1 MELRTNETISVT
13 DIQRR
18 AKEIFERI
26 ERGDQDK
33 YVVLK
38 NNEIT
43 AVLLPADRY
52 EALMDELEDLR
63 IDAIAA
69 ERVLTFDPAK
79 AITHED
85 MLARF
90 GIDDLIEQ

>member
-1 MELRTNETISVT
+1 MEVRTNETISVT

-18 AKEIFERI
+18 AKEVFERI
-26 ERGDQDK
+26 ERGEQDRF
-33 YVVLK
+33 VVLK
-38 NNEIT
+38 NNEIV
-43 AVLLPADRY
+43 AVLLSSDRY

-69 ERVLTFDPAK
+69 ERVATFDPAK
-79 AITHED
+79 AITHEE

-90 GIDDLIEQ
+90 GVDARVE

>member
-18 AKEIFERI
+18 AKEVFERI

-43 AVLLPADRY
+43 AVLLPAGRY